1 MISDSVP
8 WKEELL
14 KLAQTIERRTTQRR
28 WTERTSFL
36 VERDLMNAGY
46 AIRRL
51 NEARKISDELAAET
65 VTVQRH
71 NLIGGPVDV
80 WNRHKIWEHFD
91 LDRPETVELALTEF
105 SNQLIHS
112 WVWMLSATE
121 TKPYRFDGVWV
132 SSDWA
137 SKRYLYFFSADT
149 LVQLFRA
156 IGLDD
161 IMTLGY
167 QRGED
172 GVMRIKTASR
182 KDLPPGGPQWAHP
195 TRPG

>member
-14 KLAQTIERRTTQRR
+14 RVAQSIERRTTQRR

-46 AIRRL
+46 ALRRL
-51 NEARKISDELAAET
+51 NEARKISAER

-71 NLIGGPVDV
+71 NLVRGPIDI
-80 WNRHKIWEHFD
+80 WNRHEFWEHFD
-91 LDRPETVELALTEF
+91 LENPQPVDLSLTEF

-112 WVWMLSATE
+112 WVWSLSAT
-121 TKPYRFDGVWV
+121 KSAPHRFDGVWV

-137 SKRYLYFFSADT
+137 SKNWLYFVNAGT
-149 LVQLFRA
+149 LIRLFRA
-156 IGLDD
+156 VGLDD
-161 IMTLGY
+161 VVEIQY
-167 QRGED
+167 QRGSD
-172 GVMRIKTASR
+172 GLMRVVKA
-182 KDLPPGGPQWAHP
+182 
-195 TRPG
+195 TRENSGRTR